1 MKSRES
7 KALAAEYQDAKL
19 KAESAHSTIASGKR
33 RGHVLH
39 PGAMSGLVYSASR
52 VLGGCRSQIHC
63 WTPELRVWTG
73 PALSHLDHLS
83 TVQKVWERADF

>member
-1 MKSRES
+1 MKSLES

-19 KAESAHSTIASGKR
+19 KAESSHFTIASGKR
-33 RGHVLH
+33 GGHVLH
-39 PGAMSGLVYSASR
+39 PGAISGLVYSASR
-52 VLGGCRSQIHC
+52 VLGGCRSRIHC

-83 TVQKVWERADF
+83 TVQKVWGHADF